1 MQQIL
6 LNDGYYLHQPN
17 NLGYWYLYHFN
28 SEPYLF
34 LFWQH
39 SVNKSILGERNFR
52 DFPKDHPVDLT
63 ISHPIIRQAISE
75 LTKFY
80 KENPS

>member
-17 NLGYWYLYHFN
+17 NPGYWYLCHFN

-34 LFWQH
+34 FAFGNVVLIEVFVVTELFTT
-39 SVNKSILGERNFR
+39 
-52 DFPKDHPVDLT
+52 FPK
-63 ISHPIIRQAISE
+63 IIQLIFS
-75 LTKFY
+75 
-80 KENPS
+80 